1 VIRFLL
7 DTNVCIEVIRRH
19 SPRVLGRLRD
29 CKEGSVGLSSITMA
43 ELFYGVARSS
53 DPQRNLIALTQ
64 FCAPLQTLPFDDQA
78 SSLYGV
84 VRAGLERIGY
94 PAGPL
99 DTLIAAHSISL
110 SAVLVTDNER
120 GFRRVKGLRVENW
133 VRG

>member
-1 VIRFLL
+1 
-7 DTNVCIEVIRRH
+7 
-19 SPRVLGRLRD
+19 VLSRLQD
-29 CKEGSVGLSSITMA
+29 CKEGSVGISSITMA

-53 DPQRNLIALTQ
+53 DPERNLIALTQ
-64 FCAPLQTLPFDDQA
+64 FCAPLRVLPFDDQA

-84 VRAGLERIGY
+84 VRAGLERIGT

-120 GFRRVKGLRVENW
+120 EFRRVKGLRVENW
-133 VRG
+133 TRG